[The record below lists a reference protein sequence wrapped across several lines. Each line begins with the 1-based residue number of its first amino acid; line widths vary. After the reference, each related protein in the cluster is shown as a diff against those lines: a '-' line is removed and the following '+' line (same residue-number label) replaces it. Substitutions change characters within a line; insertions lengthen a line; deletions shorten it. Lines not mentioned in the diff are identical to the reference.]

1 MTQNKD
7 SAPQAVVITTPTNNG
22 YARNANIPVSGTTT
36 GSTSFVVRMYKGVE
50 QVSQQSTTPAGSR
63 WDTWIERGGPFAP
76 GQYRL
81 EVSQPPMS
89 ITVNLRVTPVTI
101 TAPPSGE
108 VPDKQFIVTGT
119 GGEQGVGIVTLH
131 NASGD
136 GLIATAQ
143 ISSAG
148 SWTATLTHDSY
159 ATPLSF
165 YAKQTI
171 GVYESPKSSVVR
183 VERRLSAPR
192 ITGPAANSVQDATFT
207 LSGDMG
213 AGGARVRVFR
223 EFPEAEVGNEAVTQA
238 NWTCRVTV
246 PAGPF
251 SLKVRQE
258 IGTRKSLFG
267 VPVSFRIR
275 PPRLT
280 SVTVTHPTENTITFS
295 GDGYTDAWVQIS
307 VVSGPDVTQPEAA
320 QVIGEHWDV
329 SVRNWPYGIYD
340 LSVIQKVS
348 DNAGGWIES
357 QPYTFTVDCTLP
369 DVSDVTY
376 TPNYRPTFSG
386 KGFSGATVKL
396 VNSPDNPSDVA
407 PEALVHDGEWSSEA
421 SEEWGPTLKGEVHIK
436 QFLGCKESANWVE
449 VEVTI
454 PPLAPVMNE
463 PVENGLSPN
472 LSGTCWPGAVLK
484 LKYSDS
490 DIEHAVTNNNGV
502 WSFRRETPFELETLH
517 TATLIQTAAEQD
529 SPPASRTFTV
539 SVHMLKPE
547 ITYPEPNAEVGRNV
561 TIQGRQG
568 MAGATMQL
576 HDVQFGRPLGD
587 PKLLTADGEWS
598 IQLTGLAFRK
608 YYLDAQ
614 QTLGEGPSE
623 RSDRLEFTVVLLP
636 PEFDVPQP
644 GGNFARTS
652 WLSGKGMPNGAVSV
666 WLQGDDAPW
675 LERIPVDSNGDWSRE
690 VTLPVGETTIRA
702 RQFFRDENDGD
713 QTSADSPWLTFN
725 VVPAAPYIETPCAGE
740 HIGRRVVV
748 SGFGVPGDT
757 VEVRLDDTDLTLL
770 ARSSVLDDRTWSV
783 TVMLDQPGGSHGLV
797 AVAQSEGFESE
808 DSEPRMVVLGTYLAS
823 IDMPATGD
831 WLANPVEFKGQGR
844 PGIGQVVS
852 GYNPDHV
859 LAADLIVEDRGWQGV
874 STQVLS
880 AGGHWCRFKQ
890 TLDDGGEDGT
900 VSGWVESGRFEVLP
914 PSSPP

>member
-36 GSTSFVVRMYKGVE
+36 GSTSFVVRMYKDVE
-50 QVSQQSTTPAGSR
+50 LVSQQSTTPDGSR
-63 WDTWIERGGPFAP
+63 WATWIERGGPFAP

-143 ISSAG
+143 ISSIG
-148 SWTATLTHDSY
+148 DWTATVTHDSY
-159 ATPLSF
+159 TTPLSF

-171 GVYESPKSSVVR
+171 GVYDSPKTAVVR
-183 VERRLSAPR
+183 VERHLSAPR

-223 EFPEAEVGNEAVTQA
+223 EFPEVEVGNEAVTQA

-246 PAGPF
+246 PVGPF

-258 IGTRKSLFG
+258 FSTRKSLFG

-275 PPRLT
+275 PPILT
-280 SVTVTHPTENTITFS
+280 SVTITHPTENTITFS

-307 VVSGPDVTQPEAA
+307 VISGPSVPPPADVE
-320 QVIGEHWDV
+320 VIGEHWDV
-329 SVRNWPYGIYD
+329 SVRDWPFGTYH
-340 LSVIQKVS
+340 LRVIQKVP
-348 DNAGGWIES
+348 DNASGWIES
-357 QPYTFTVDCTLP
+357 QPYTFTVNWVLP

-376 TPNYRPTFSG
+376 TLDYRPIFSG
-386 KGFSGATVKL
+386 KGFTGAKVKL
-396 VNSPDNPSDVA
+396 FDFLSDPSDVA
-407 PEALVHDGEWSSEA
+407 PEALVRGGEWSSQA
-421 SEEWGPTLKGEVHIK
+421 SEEWGPTLKRNVHIK
-436 QFLGCKESANWVE
+436 QFLDGEESPNWVE

-463 PVENGLSPN
+463 PVENGLSPD
-472 LSGTCWPGAVLK
+472 LSGTCWPGATLK
-484 LKYSDS
+484 LTYSDS
-490 DIEHAVTNNNGV
+490 TTEHSVANDDGR
-502 WSFRRETPFELETLH
+502 WQFRREAPFAPDITH

-539 SVHMLKPE
+539 SASMLKPV
-547 ITYPEPNAEVGRNV
+547 ITYPEPNSEVGRNV
-561 TIQGRQG
+561 TIQGIEG

-576 HDVQFGRPLGD
+576 HDAQFGGPLGD
-587 PKLLTADGEWS
+587 SQLLTADGEWS
-598 IQLTGLAFRK
+598 IPLTGLAFRK
-608 YYLDAQ
+608 YYLYAQ
-614 QTLGEGPSE
+614 QTLAGRPSE
-623 RSDRLEFTVVLLP
+623 PSDRLEFTVVLLP

-644 GGNFARTS
+644 GGSFARTS

-702 RQFFRDENDGD
+702 RQFFRDENEGD
-713 QTSADSPWLTFN
+713 QTSVDSPWLTFN
-725 VVPAAPYIETPCAGE
+725 VVPAAPYIETPAAGE

-770 ARSSVLDDRTWSV
+770 ARSPVLEDRTWSATV
-783 TVMLDQPGGSHGLV
+783 TLDQSGGSHGLV

-823 IDMPATGD
+823 IDVPATGA
-831 WLANPVEFKGQGR
+831 WVAHPVEFKGQGR

-859 LAADLIVEDRGWQGV
+859 LAADLIVEAGGWQGV

-890 TLDDGGEDGT
+890 TLSDGGEDGT
-900 VSGWVESGRFEVLP
+900 VSDWVETGRFEITP
-914 PSSPP
+914 PST